1 MSITS
6 ALSNALSG
14 LSASSRAAEIA
25 SSNLANVLTDGYA
38 PRSLELS
45 SRAGPAG
52 VQVDGIQR
60 HVDQGLIGDRRLA
73 SGEAASA
80 NVRATFLMDI
90 ERAIGL
96 PGDEASL
103 FAQISEFEASL
114 VTAASRPD
122 DTIRLHALV
131 DAADQVA
138 NSFTDVSDRIQAL
151 RTKADADIGQAVETV
166 NLTLSQVQ
174 SLNERIV
181 AAQARGQPVAGLH
194 DQRQVLL
201 DDLATYLPI
210 RQIERDNG
218 AVALFTTGGLT
229 LLDGK
234 AARLEFHNANVV
246 APHMTADQGLLSGLR
261 INGVDVETFG
271 NGSPIAGGKLSGLF
285 EVRDS
290 LSVTAQARLDSL
302 ARNLV
307 ERFQDPAM
315 DATRPSGASGL
326 FTDDGALFDPMNE
339 VGLAGRL
346 SLNMAVDPQRGGQV
360 WRMRDGLG
368 AALPGVTGD
377 ATLLQ
382 QMQDALGQVRP
393 LGSGDLPGT
402 PQSFSAHLA
411 NLSSRMGQERLMADQ
426 SLTFANANQAELT
439 AQEKQMGVD
448 TDAEMQRLLPIEQIY
463 AANAKMVQTIDDM
476 MQTLLR
482 I

>member
-1 MSITS
+1 M
-6 ALSNALSG
+6 SNALSG
-14 LSASSRAAEIA
+14 LSASSRAAEIT

-45 SRAGPAG
+45 SRAGLAG

-90 ERAIGL
+90 EHAIGL

-103 FAQISEFEASL
+103 FAQISELAASL

-138 NSFTDVSDRIQAL
+138 NSFADVSDRIQTL
-151 RTKADADIGQAVETV
+151 RTTADTDIGQAVETV

-246 APHMTADQGLLSGLR
+246 APHMTADQGLLSGLS

-315 DATRPSGASGL
+315 DATRPSGAPGL

-346 SLNMAVDPQRGGQV
+346 SLNMAVDPQQGGQV
-360 WRMRDGLG
+360 WRMRNGLG

-393 LGSGDLPGT
+393 LGSNDLPGT

-411 NLSSRMGQERLMADQ
+411 NLSSRMGQERLLADQ

-448 TDAEMQRLLPIEQIY
+448 TDAEMQRLLLIEQIY